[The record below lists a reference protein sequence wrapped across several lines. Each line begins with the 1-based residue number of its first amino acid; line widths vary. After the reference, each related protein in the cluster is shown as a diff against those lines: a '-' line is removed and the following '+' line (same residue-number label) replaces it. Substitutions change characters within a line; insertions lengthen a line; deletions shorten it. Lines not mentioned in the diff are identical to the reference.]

1 MKITNLRTNRGPAIL
16 GLIILLAGGIWS
28 VVHYAASEKER
39 DLRAWETLLGVVA
52 ESRAQSVNQWID
64 AQYSVVRE
72 LTENASLRFY
82 LSQTAAGETGDSQ
95 ETQAAQTG
103 YLRNLLETTA
113 ERSGFSSPSRQAKVQ
128 ANIASASDSG
138 LVIIDKAGKVLVE
151 TSGFQSDET
160 LKATVLRAMESG
172 KPTLQDLYENGRG
185 EVVVGFAIP
194 VFAAQTGASGPQ
206 PIAAVAGVKRARD
219 ELFPLLLRKGTLTSA
234 DETLLVRRE
243 GDAIAFVSPL
253 ADGTAPL
260 RKRIS
265 LSTANL
271 VEAEALGKPGGF
283 SLKQDYS
290 GREVLMVS
298 RDFRQAPW
306 VLVQKIDASEALKE
320 SRDHQRFLLVSLIFG
335 VLVITAGLVAAWWH
349 GASVKDR
356 SIAEAL
362 REKSIEL
369 ATQSALLQSVVDGT
383 PDLVFTVEQDQLKFC
398 NKAFGSLVNEAPDA
412 LRGKTLSSIIGPAT
426 AHRIEAVVAESRKT
440 SKPVSRMLDLEA
452 GAMARHEYFT
462 ALPISSADGSALVLC
477 LARDMT
483 AEHEAQSKRQ
493 ALMKQIVS
501 VLTCIVDSYDPYC
514 GEHSTRTAL
523 VAGAIARELELDD
536 AAVEVLDMAA
546 KLANVGKMFL
556 PRELLTKPEPLTTEE
571 QQLMHSHVQHS
582 VEVLKAIDF
591 EGPVIDVIAQKSEH
605 LDGTGYP
612 AGLKEPE
619 LLLESRI
626 LAVAN
631 AFVAMVS
638 ARAYRAGVPMEETL
652 DRLLSESGSK
662 YDRHVVAALFHVAEN
677 RPEWISWS
685 SPSLKTSSAVA
696 SGT

>member
-1 MKITNLRTNRGPAIL
+1 MNIINLRTHRAPAIL
-16 GLIILLAGGIWS
+16 GLVLLLVMGIWS

-52 ESRAQSVNQWID
+52 ESRAQSVNQWVD
-64 AQYSVVRE
+64 SQYAVIRE

-82 LSQTAAGETGDSQ
+82 LSQTIAASNAESL

-113 ERSGFSSPSRQAKVQ
+113 ERSGFSQLSRQAMIQ
-128 ANIASASDSG
+128 ANIAATSDSG
-138 LVIIDKAGKVLVE
+138 IVIIDKTGKVVVE

-160 LKATVLRAMESG
+160 LKATLLRAMESG

-185 EVVVGFAIP
+185 EVVLGFAIP
-194 VFAAQTGASGPQ
+194 VFAAQSGSGAQ
-206 PIAAVAGVKRARD
+206 AIAAVAGVKRARD

-234 DETLLVRRE
+234 DETLLLRRE
-243 GDAIAFVSPL
+243 GEAIAFVSPL

-260 RKRIS
+260 RKRIAS
-265 LSTANL
+265 TTANL
-271 VEAEALGKPGGF
+271 AEAEALGKPGGF
-283 SLKQDYS
+283 SLRPDYS

-298 RDFRQAPW
+298 RDFRQTPW
-306 VLVQKIDASEALKE
+306 VLVQKIDAAEALKE
-320 SRDHQRFLLVSLIFG
+320 SRDHQRFLLASLIFG
-335 VLVITAGLVAAWWH
+335 VLVIGAGLVAAWWH

-356 SIAEAL
+356 SIAETL
-362 REKSIEL
+362 REKSREL

-383 PDLVFTVEQDQLKFC
+383 PDLVFTVEQDHLKFC
-398 NKAFGSLVNEAPDA
+398 NKAFGILLKEAPEA
-412 LRGKTLSSIIGPAT
+412 LREKTLSSIFGPAT
-426 AHRIEAVVAESRKT
+426 AHRIEAVIAESSKT
-440 SKPVSRMLDLEA
+440 AKAVSRMLDLETDTA
-452 GAMARHEYFT
+452 IRHEYFT
-462 ALPISSADGSALVLC
+462 ALPIPSADQSGLVLC
-477 LARDMT
+477 LSRDMT
-483 AEHEAQSKRQ
+483 AEQEAQSKRQ
-493 ALMKQIVS
+493 ALMKQVVG
-501 VLTCIVDSYDPYC
+501 VLTCIVDSHDPYC
-514 GEHSTRTAL
+514 SEHSMRTAL

-571 QQLMHSHVQHS
+571 QQLLHSHVQHS

-591 EGPVIDVIAQKSEH
+591 EGPVINVIAQKSEH
-605 LDGTGYP
+605 LDGSGYP
-612 AGLKEPE
+612 AGLIEPE
-619 LLLESRI
+619 LLQESRI

-652 DRLLSESGSK
+652 DRLLKESGSK

-685 SPSLKTSSAVA
+685 APSRAD
-696 SGT
+696 

>member
-1 MKITNLRTNRGPAIL
+1 MNIINLRTHRAPAIL
-16 GLIILLAGGIWS
+16 GLVLLLVMGIWS

-52 ESRAQSVNQWID
+52 ESRAQSVNQWVD
-64 AQYSVVRE
+64 SQYAVIRE

-82 LSQTAAGETGDSQ
+82 LSQTIAASNAESL

-113 ERSGFSSPSRQAKVQ
+113 ERSGFSQLSRQAMIQ
-128 ANIASASDSG
+128 ANIAATSDSG
-138 LVIIDKAGKVLVE
+138 IVIIDKTGKVVVE

-160 LKATVLRAMESG
+160 LKATLLRAMESG

-185 EVVVGFAIP
+185 EVVLGFAIP
-194 VFAAQTGASGPQ
+194 VFAAQSGSGAQ
-206 PIAAVAGVKRARD
+206 AIAAVAGVKRARD

-234 DETLLVRRE
+234 DETLLLRRE
-243 GDAIAFVSPL
+243 GEAIAFVSPL

-260 RKRIS
+260 RKRIAS
-265 LSTANL
+265 TTANL
-271 VEAEALGKPGGF
+271 AEAEALGKPGGF
-283 SLKQDYS
+283 SLRPDYS

-298 RDFRQAPW
+298 RDFRQTPW
-306 VLVQKIDASEALKE
+306 VLVQKIDAAEALKE
-320 SRDHQRFLLVSLIFG
+320 SRDHQRFLLASLIFG
-335 VLVITAGLVAAWWH
+335 VLVIGAGLVAAWWY

-356 SIAEAL
+356 SIAETL
-362 REKSIEL
+362 REKSREL

-383 PDLVFTVEQDQLKFC
+383 PDLVFTVEQDHLKFC
-398 NKAFGSLVNEAPDA
+398 NKAFGILLKEAPEA
-412 LRGKTLSSIIGPAT
+412 LREKTLSSIFGPAS
-426 AHRIEAVVAESRKT
+426 AHRIEAVIAESSKT
-440 SKPVSRMLDLEA
+440 AKAVSLMLDLETDTA
-452 GAMARHEYFT
+452 IRHEYFT
-462 ALPISSADGSALVLC
+462 ALPISSTEQSGLVLC
-477 LARDMT
+477 LSRDMT
-483 AEHEAQSKRQ
+483 AEQEAQSKRQ
-493 ALMKQIVS
+493 ALMKQVVG
-501 VLTCIVDSYDPYC
+501 VLTCIVDSHDPYC
-514 GEHSTRTAL
+514 SEHSMRTAL

-536 AAVEVLDMAA
+536 AAVELLDMAA

-571 QQLMHSHVQHS
+571 QQLLHSHVQHS

-591 EGPVIDVIAQKSEH
+591 EGPVINVIAQKSEH
-605 LDGTGYP
+605 LDGSGYP

-619 LLLESRI
+619 LLQESRI

-652 DRLLSESGSK
+652 DRLLKESGSK

-685 SPSLKTSSAVA
+685 APSRAD
-696 SGT
+696 

>member
-1 MKITNLRTNRGPAIL
+1 MNIINLRTHRAPAIL
-16 GLIILLAGGIWS
+16 GLVLLLVMGIWS

-52 ESRAQSVNQWID
+52 ESRAQSVNQWVD
-64 AQYSVVRE
+64 SQYAVIRE

-82 LSQTAAGETGDSQ
+82 LSQTTAASNAESL

-113 ERSGFSSPSRQAKVQ
+113 ERSGFSQLSRQVKIQ
-128 ANIASASDSG
+128 ANVAATSDSG
-138 LVIIDKAGKVLVE
+138 IVIIDKAGKVVVE

-160 LKATVLRAMESG
+160 LKATLLRAMESG

-185 EVVVGFAIP
+185 EVVLGFAIP
-194 VFAAQTGASGPQ
+194 VFAAQSGSGAQ
-206 PIAAVAGVKRARD
+206 AIAAVAGVKRARD

-243 GDAIAFVSPL
+243 GEAIAFVSPL

-260 RKRIS
+260 RKRIAS
-265 LSTANL
+265 TTANL
-271 VEAEALGKPGGF
+271 AEAEALGKPGGF
-283 SLKQDYS
+283 SLRPDYS

-298 RDFRQAPW
+298 RDFRQTPW
-306 VLVQKIDASEALKE
+306 VLVQKIDAAEALKE
-320 SRDHQRFLLVSLIFG
+320 SRDHQRFLLASLIFG
-335 VLVITAGLVAAWWH
+335 VLVIGAGLVAAWWH

-356 SIAEAL
+356 SIAETL
-362 REKSIEL
+362 REKSREL

-383 PDLVFTVEQDQLKFC
+383 PDLVFTVEQDHLKFC
-398 NKAFGSLVNEAPDA
+398 NKAFGVLLKEAPEA
-412 LRGKTLSSIIGPAT
+412 LREKTLSSVFGPAT
-426 AHRIEAVVAESRKT
+426 AHRIEAVIAESSKT
-440 SKPVSRMLDLEA
+440 AKAVSRMLYLETDTA
-452 GAMARHEYFT
+452 IRHEYFT
-462 ALPISSADGSALVLC
+462 ALPIPSADQSGLVLC
-477 LARDMT
+477 LSRDMT
-483 AEHEAQSKRQ
+483 AEQEAQSKRQ
-493 ALMKQIVS
+493 ALMKQVVG
-501 VLTCIVDSYDPYC
+501 VLTCIVDSHDPYC
-514 GEHSTRTAL
+514 SEHSMRTAL

-571 QQLMHSHVQHS
+571 QQLLHSHVQHS

-591 EGPVIDVIAQKSEH
+591 EGPVINVIAQKSEH
-605 LDGTGYP
+605 LDGSGYP

-619 LLLESRI
+619 LLQESRI

-652 DRLLSESGSK
+652 DRLLKESGSK

-685 SPSLKTSSAVA
+685 APSRAE
-696 SGT
+696 

>member
-1 MKITNLRTNRGPAIL
+1 MNIINLRTHRAPAIL
-16 GLIILLAGGIWS
+16 GLVLLLVMGIWS

-52 ESRAQSVNQWID
+52 ESRAQSVNQWVD
-64 AQYSVVRE
+64 SQYAVIRE

-82 LSQTAAGETGDSQ
+82 LSQTTAASNAESL

-113 ERSGFSSPSRQAKVQ
+113 ERSGFSQLSRQVKIQ
-128 ANIASASDSG
+128 ANVAATSDSG
-138 LVIIDKAGKVLVE
+138 IVIIDKAGKVVVE

-160 LKATVLRAMESG
+160 LKATLLRAMESG

-185 EVVVGFAIP
+185 EVVLGFAIP
-194 VFAAQTGASGPQ
+194 VFAAQSGSGAQ
-206 PIAAVAGVKRARD
+206 AIAAVAGVKRARD

-243 GDAIAFVSPL
+243 GEAIAFVSPL

-260 RKRIS
+260 RKRIAS
-265 LSTANL
+265 TTANL
-271 VEAEALGKPGGF
+271 AEAEALGKPGGF
-283 SLKQDYS
+283 SLRPDYS

-298 RDFRQAPW
+298 RDFRQTPW
-306 VLVQKIDASEALKE
+306 VLVQKIDAAEALKE
-320 SRDHQRFLLVSLIFG
+320 SRDHQRFLLASLIFG
-335 VLVITAGLVAAWWH
+335 VLVIGACLVAAWWH

-356 SIAEAL
+356 SIAETL
-362 REKSIEL
+362 REKSREL

-383 PDLVFTVEQDQLKFC
+383 PDLVFTVEQDHLKFC
-398 NKAFGSLVNEAPDA
+398 NKAFGVLLKEAPEA
-412 LRGKTLSSIIGPAT
+412 LREKTLSSIFGPAT
-426 AHRIEAVVAESRKT
+426 AHRIEAVIAESSKT
-440 SKPVSRMLDLEA
+440 AKAVSRMLDLETDTA
-452 GAMARHEYFT
+452 IRHEYFT
-462 ALPISSADGSALVLC
+462 ALPIPSADQSGLVLC
-477 LARDMT
+477 LSRDMT
-483 AEHEAQSKRQ
+483 AEQEAQSKRQ
-493 ALMKQIVS
+493 ALMKQVVG
-501 VLTCIVDSYDPYC
+501 VLTCIVDSHDPYC
-514 GEHSTRTAL
+514 SEHSMRTAV

-571 QQLMHSHVQHS
+571 QQLLHSHVQHS

-591 EGPVIDVIAQKSEH
+591 EGPVINVIAQKSEH
-605 LDGTGYP
+605 LDGSGYP

-619 LLLESRI
+619 LLQESRI

-652 DRLLSESGSK
+652 DRLLKESGSK

-685 SPSLKTSSAVA
+685 APSRAE
-696 SGT
+696 

>member
-1 MKITNLRTNRGPAIL
+1 MKNINLRTHRAPAIL
-16 GLIILLAGGIWS
+16 GLVILLVVGIWS

-52 ESRAQSVNQWID
+52 ETRVQSINQWVD
-64 AQYSVVRE
+64 SQYALVRE
-72 LTENASLRFY
+72 LAENASLRFY
-82 LSQTAAGETGDSQ
+82 LSQAMEGASGDSV

-113 ERSGFSSPSRQAKVQ
+113 ERSGFSKLSGQPKVA
-128 ANIASASDSG
+128 ANVASTSDSG
-138 LVIIDKAGKVLVE
+138 IVIIDKAGKVIVE

-160 LKATVLRAMESG
+160 LKATLLKAMESG

-185 EVVVGFAIP
+185 EVVLGFAIP
-194 VFAAQTGASGPQ
+194 VFAAQPGASGPQ
-206 PIAAVAGVKRARD
+206 VIAAVAGVKRARD

-243 GDAIAFVSPL
+243 GEVIAFVSPL

-260 RKRIS
+260 RKRLS
-265 LSTANL
+265 SSTASL
-271 VEAEALGKPGGF
+271 AEAEALGKPGGF

-306 VLVQKIDASEALKE
+306 VLVQKIDAAEALKE
-320 SRDHQRFLLVSLIFG
+320 SRDHQRFLLASLIFG
-335 VLVITAGLVAAWWH
+335 VLVIAAGLVAAWWH

-362 REKSIEL
+362 REKSREL
-369 ATQSALLQSVVDGT
+369 AAQSALLQSVVDGT
-383 PDLVFTVEQDQLKFC
+383 PDLVFTVERDHLKFC
-398 NKAFGSLVNEAPDA
+398 NKAFGALVNEAPDA
-412 LRGKTLSSIIGPAT
+412 LREKTLSSVFGPAA
-426 AHRIEAVVAESRKT
+426 AHRIEAIIAESAKT
-440 SKPVSRMLDLEA
+440 SKAVSRMLDLEA
-452 GAMARHEYFT
+452 GAMACHQYFT
-462 ALPISSADGSALVLC
+462 ALPIPSADESGLVLC
-477 LARDMT
+477 LSRDMT
-483 AEHEAQSKRQ
+483 AEQEAQSKRQ
-493 ALMKQIVS
+493 ALMKQVVG
-501 VLTCIVDSYDPYC
+501 VLTCIVDSHDPYC
-514 GEHSTRTAL
+514 GEHSMRTAM

-556 PRELLTKPEPLTTEE
+556 PRELLIKPEPLTTEE
-571 QQLMHSHVQHS
+571 QQLLHSHVQHS
-582 VEVLKAIDF
+582 VEVLKVIDF
-591 EGPVIDVIAQKSEH
+591 EGPVINVIAQKSEH

-612 AGLKEPE
+612 AGLKESE

-652 DRLLSESGSK
+652 DRLLNESGSK

-685 SPSLKTSSAVA
+685 SPSRA
-696 SGT
+696 S

>member
-1 MKITNLRTNRGPAIL
+1 MKNINLRTSRTPAIL
-16 GLIILLAGGIWS
+16 GLIILLLGGIWS

-64 AQYSVVRE
+64 AQYAVVRE

-82 LSQTAAGETGDSQ
+82 LSQAVVEGGDSQ

-113 ERSGFSSPSRQAKVQ
+113 ERTGFSAQSRQPKVQ
-128 ANIASASDSG
+128 ANVASASDSG
-138 LVIIDKAGKVLVE
+138 LVIIDKAGKVVVE
-151 TSGFQSDET
+151 TSGFHIDET
-160 LKATVLRAMESG
+160 LKATMLRAMESG
-172 KPTLQDLYENGRG
+172 KPSLQDMYENGRG
-185 EVVVGFAIP
+185 EVVLGFAIP
-194 VFAAQTGASGPQ
+194 VFAVQAGASGPQ
-206 PIAAVAGVKRARD
+206 AIAAVAGIKRARD
-219 ELFPLLLRKGTLTSA
+219 ELFPLLLKKGTLTSA

-260 RKRIS
+260 RKRVA

-271 VEAEALGKPGGF
+271 AEAEALGKPGGF
-283 SLKQDYS
+283 TLNQDYS

-320 SRDHQRFLLVSLIFG
+320 SRDHQRFLLSSLILG
-335 VLVITAGLVAAWWH
+335 VLVIAAGLVAAWWH

-383 PDLVFTVEQDQLKFC
+383 PDLVFTVERDQLKFC
-398 NKAFGSLVNEAPDA
+398 NKAFGSLVNEAPNA
-412 LRGKTLSSIIGPAT
+412 LRGKTLSSVVGPAI
-426 AHRIEAVVAESRKT
+426 AHRIEAVVAESSKT
-440 SKPVSRMLDLEA
+440 SKAVSRMLDLQ
-452 GAMARHEYFT
+452 GSAMARHEYFT
-462 ALPISSADGSALVLC
+462 ALPIPSAEGTSLVLC

-483 AEHEAQSKRQ
+483 AEQEAQSKRQ
-493 ALMKQIVS
+493 ALMKQIVG

-514 GEHSTRTAL
+514 GEHSMRTAL

-556 PRELLTKPEPLTTEE
+556 PRELLTKPEPLTIEE

-582 VEVLKAIDF
+582 VEVLKVIDF

-638 ARAYRAGVPMEETL
+638 ARAYRAGVPIEETL
-652 DRLLSESGSK
+652 DRLLDESGSK

-685 SPSLKTSSAVA
+685 APSSKV
-696 SGT
+696 G

>member
-1 MKITNLRTNRGPAIL
+1 MNNINLRTQRAPAIL
-16 GLIILLAGGIWS
+16 GLVLLLVVGIWS

-52 ESRAQSVNQWID
+52 ESRAQSVNQWVD
-64 AQYSVVRE
+64 SQYAVVRE
-72 LTENASLRFY
+72 LTENASVRFY
-82 LSQTAAGETGDSQ
+82 LSQAIDGADAGAV

-103 YLRNLLETTA
+103 YLRNLLESTA
-113 ERSGFSSPSRQAKVQ
+113 ARSGFSQLSGQAKIP
-128 ANIASASDSG
+128 ANVSSTSDSG
-138 LVIIDKAGKVLVE
+138 MVILDKGGKVVVE

-160 LKATVLRAMESG
+160 LKATLLKAMESG

-185 EVVVGFAIP
+185 EVVLGFAIP
-194 VFAAQTGASGPQ
+194 VFAAQSGSAGAKA
-206 PIAAVAGVKRARD
+206 IAVVAGVKRARD

-243 GDAIAFVSPL
+243 GESVAFVSPL

-260 RKRIS
+260 RKRVAVT
-265 LSTANL
+265 TANL
-271 VEAEALGKPGGF
+271 AEADALAKPGGF
-283 SLKQDYS
+283 ALKQDYS

-320 SRDHQRFLLVSLIFG
+320 SRDHQRFLLSSLIFCI
-335 VLVITAGLVAAWWH
+335 LVIAAGLVAAWWH

-356 SIAEAL
+356 SVAEAL
-362 REKSIEL
+362 REKSREL

-383 PDLVFTVEQDQLKFC
+383 PDLVFTVEQDCLKFC
-398 NKAFGSLVNEAPDA
+398 NKAFGALVNESPAA
-412 LRGKTLSSIIGPAT
+412 LRGKTLSSVFGPAA
-426 AHRIEAVVAESRKT
+426 AHRIETVIAESKT
-440 SKPVSRMLDLEA
+440 SAKPVSRMLDLET
-452 GAMARHEYFT
+452 GAQACHEYFT
-462 ALPISSADGSALVLC
+462 ALPIPSADGSGLVLC

-483 AEHEAQSKRQ
+483 AEQEAQSKRQ
-493 ALMKQIVS
+493 ALMKQIVG

-514 GEHSTRTAL
+514 GEHSMRTAL
-523 VAGAIARELELDD
+523 VAGAIARELELED
-536 AAVEVLDMAA
+536 ASVEVLDMAA

-571 QQLMHSHVQHS
+571 QQLLHSHVQHS
-582 VEVLKAIDF
+582 VDVLKAIDF

-652 DRLLSESGSK
+652 DRLLNESASK

-685 SPSLKTSSAVA
+685 SPSKTA
-696 SGT
+696 

>member
-1 MKITNLRTNRGPAIL
+1 MKNSNLHTSRTPAIL
-16 GLIILLAGGIWS
+16 GLIILLVGGIWS

-64 AQYSVVRE
+64 AQYAVVRE

-82 LSQTAAGETGDSQ
+82 LSQTAAGEGGDSV

-113 ERSGFSSPSRQAKVQ
+113 ERTGFSAQSRQSKVQ
-128 ANIASASDSG
+128 ANVGSASDSG
-138 LVIIDKAGKVLVE
+138 LVIIDKAGKVIVE
-151 TSGFQSDET
+151 TAGFHSDET
-160 LKATVLRAMESG
+160 LKATLLRAIESG
-172 KPTLQDLYENGRG
+172 KPSLQDLYENPRG

-194 VFAAQTGASGPQ
+194 VFAVQPGASGPQ
-206 PIAAVAGVKRARD
+206 AIAAVAGVKRARD
-219 ELFPLLLRKGTLTSA
+219 ELYPLLLRKGTLTSA

-243 GDAIAFVSPL
+243 GEAIAFVSPL

-260 RKRIS
+260 RKRVS

-271 VEAEALGKPGGF
+271 AEAEALSKPGGF

-298 RDFRQAPW
+298 RDFRQTPW

-320 SRDHQRFLLVSLIFG
+320 SRDHQRFLLASLVFG
-335 VLVITAGLVAAWWH
+335 VLVIGAGLVAAWWH

-356 SIAEAL
+356 SIAESL

-398 NKAFGSLVNEAPDA
+398 NKAFGSLVDEAPDA
-412 LRGKTLSSIIGPAT
+412 LRGKTLSSVVGPAI
-426 AHRIEAVVAESRKT
+426 AHRIEAVVAESSKT
-440 SKPVSRMLDLEA
+440 SKAVSRMLDLQ
-452 GAMARHEYFT
+452 GSAMARHEYFT
-462 ALPISSADGSALVLC
+462 ALPIPSAEGTSLVLC

-483 AEHEAQSKRQ
+483 AEQEAQSKRQ
-493 ALMKQIVS
+493 ALMKQIVG

-514 GEHSTRTAL
+514 GEHSMRTAL

-536 AAVEVLDMAA
+536 ASVEVLDMAA

-556 PRELLTKPEPLTTEE
+556 PRELLTKPEPLTIEE
-571 QQLMHSHVQHS
+571 QQLMHLHVQHS
-582 VEVLKAIDF
+582 VEVLKVIDF

-605 LDGTGYP
+605 LDGSGYP
-612 AGLKEPE
+612 AGLKEPQ

-638 ARAYRAGVPMEETL
+638 ARAYRAGVPIEETL
-652 DRLLSESGSK
+652 DRLLNESGSK

-685 SPSLKTSSAVA
+685 APSSTVS
-696 SGT
+696 